1 MWSARGPPPIG
12 VLNKTTGGF
21 MGTELHLK
29 WKGMTEEGE
38 NEKSCTI
45 EIDAPLNEAL
55 EILRQRIERITQEHF
70 SRDREASS

>member
-1 MWSARGPPPIG
+1 
-12 VLNKTTGGF
+12 